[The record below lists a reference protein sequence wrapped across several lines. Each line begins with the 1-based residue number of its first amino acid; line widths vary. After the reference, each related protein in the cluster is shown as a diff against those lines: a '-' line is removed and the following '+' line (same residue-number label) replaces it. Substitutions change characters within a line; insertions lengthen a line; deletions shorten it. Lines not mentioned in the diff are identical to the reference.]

1 MRKKVLAMALTTVLA
16 VSVLAGCSGGNDQA
30 PAGEGNTETVG
41 KESSND
47 QTAQAGQTGE
57 VQDEL
62 YEVVMAYAGTPQDGL
77 QRIQDRINEIAEKEI
92 NMHVKLMPISWG
104 DYGNTIN
111 LMLSS
116 GEDLDIFNILGGAS
130 GFVEKGQVVDL
141 APLLDQY
148 GTNIIKTLGKDM
160 AYSSLINGTV
170 YGVITNRDQAQD
182 MSLVMRKDICDKYG
196 ISADMIKNVQDIGTV
211 LAIVKEKEPGMIPL
225 ASYQNSTPLSKIGE
239 VDYLDDWFG
248 VLLNNGIGTTEVVNW
263 FETPEFEKS
272 CQILRDWNL
281 AGYFSSDAA
290 TNKDSL
296 ETQMKAGNVFSFISN
311 TKPGFDIQT
320 KSATGYEVICAP
332 FTDVTTS
339 TTYTGSF
346 NYAIAQ
352 NSRKP
357 EKAMQFLD
365 WAYGSP
371 EFNNLIC
378 YGEEGTD
385 WKFVDKEA
393 GVVTYADGQTAD
405 SASYHE
411 GSPWEMPNQQLAYVW
426 EGNDPQ
432 IWEKLDAFNKS
443 AKKSDA
449 FGFIYDASNVSSQLT
464 ALNNVRDQY
473 FDAFG
478 TGSLDLEEY
487 LPKLRQALKAAGID
501 DVIAE
506 KQAQLDKW
514 LAERK

>member
-1 MRKKVLAMALTTVLA
+1 MKKKVLAAVLSA
-16 VSVLAGCSGGNDQA
+16 FMTAAMVTGCGSESSVAEADQA
-30 PAGEGNTETVG
+30 QEATLEQE
-41 KESSND
+41 
-47 QTAQAGQTGE
+47 AQPTDAGQEAQPAEEPGE
-57 VQDEL
+57 I
-62 YEVVMAYAGTPQDGL
+62 YEVVMAYAGTPQEGL
-77 QRIQDRINEIAEKEI
+77 ERIQERINEIAEKEI

-148 GTNIIKTLGKDM
+148 GSNIIEVLGEDM
-160 AYSSLINGTV
+160 AYSSCINGVV

-182 MSLVMRKDICDKYG
+182 MSLVMRKDICEKYG
-196 ISADMIKNVQDIGTV
+196 ITADMIHSVEDIGAV
-211 LAIVKEKEPGMIPL
+211 LAIVKENEPGMIPL
-225 ASYQNSTPLSKIGE
+225 ASYQNSTPLGKIGE

-248 VLLNNGIGTTEVVNW
+248 VLLHNGIGTTEVVNW
-263 FETPEFEKS
+263 FETPEFEAC
-272 CQILRDWNL
+272 CQLLREWNL

-311 TKPGFDIQT
+311 TKPGFDTQT
-320 KSATGYEVICAP
+320 QSATGYEVICAP

-352 NSRKP
+352 NSREP
-357 EKAMQFLD
+357 EKAMQFLN
-365 WAYGSP
+365 WAYGSK
-371 EFNNLIC
+371 EFNDLIC
-378 YGEEGTD
+378 YGEKDVD
-385 WKFVDKEA
+385 WKFVNEEE
-393 GVVTYADGQTAD
+393 GIVTFADGQSAD
-405 SASYHE
+405 NASYHE

-432 IWEKLDAFNKS
+432 IWEQLNAFNKG

-449 FGFIYDASNVSSQLT
+449 FGFIYDASNVSAQLT

-487 LPKLRQALKAAGID
+487 LPKFRQALKDAGID
-501 DVIAE
+501 AVVEE
-506 KQAQLDKW
+506 KQAQLDAW
-514 LAERK
+514 LAQKQ